1 MTRPQTPF
9 PLGETKLLLL
19 CRINLEKIQEQGKDF
34 PWQRPGAC
42 PACGGARVWGHG
54 FVLRY
59 FFGYGEGL
67 WMKRWRCPDCGGVHT
82 SRPPEYTPGIQYRR
96 DLQIRS
102 LQAKLSGLPFLS
114 EISRQ
119 VQQHW
124 QKLFERLC
132 RRHANWS
139 DRQSVLDHLCLT
151 GQFHLTKRRIY
162 RKSHPEAAPP
172 YLPFALTT
180 KRPSFSLE

>member
-1 MTRPQTPF
+1 M
-9 PLGETKLLLL
+9 
-19 CRINLEKIQEQGKDF
+19 
-34 PWQRPGAC
+34 
-42 PACGGARVWGHG
+42 
-54 FVLRY
+54 
-59 FFGYGEGL
+59 
-67 WMKRWRCPDCGGVHT
+67 
-82 SRPPEYTPGIQYRR
+82 QYRM

-132 RRHANWS
+132 RRYENWS
-139 DRQSVLDHLCLT
+139 DRQSILDHLCLA
-151 GQFHLTKRRIY
+151 GHFYLTKRRIY
-162 RKSHPEAAPP
+162 RESHPEAAHP

-180 KRPSFSLE
+180 KRPYFSLE